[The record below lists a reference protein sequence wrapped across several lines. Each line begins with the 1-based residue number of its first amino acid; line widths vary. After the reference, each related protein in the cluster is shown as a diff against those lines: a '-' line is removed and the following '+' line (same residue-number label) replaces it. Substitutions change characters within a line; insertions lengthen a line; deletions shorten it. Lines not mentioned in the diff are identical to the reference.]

1 MSTQGG
7 ARHRA
12 EPSIRSLARRAHA
25 QRRAGR
31 LDSAIECARD
41 AGRQLRERIDAGAA
55 QHLPAWAELIALGCG
70 TAIDGG
76 RVEGVLLQ
84 VDAASAELL
93 ASTAADTEPARLAA
107 ARLHLEAGRLH
118 SLQRRLQ
125 PARERLLAALSAPDL
140 FTLEGEPGALLRVRA
155 EAVLGAT
162 LCMHSEHAEGLRRLE
177 QALAAFDGPG
187 LDAAGLDRARIL
199 INLGAAH
206 FEQQRLDEA
215 QRRTEQAQAVLL
227 PLVRARRPG
236 ARADLGR
243 ALINLG
249 GIHARAGRLSEGVSA
264 YRVALH
270 AFDTALRSQR
280 LAGDMSRLRA
290 SRAKASMNLGY
301 TLFKAG
307 DFDAAQRCLSGAL
320 QRYAPLSKDV
330 PHLQA
335 DVART
340 LVNAAH
346 LAVRRGHSD
355 RAAVLYE
362 RGLKDFESLM
372 AGGAAPHLEGDRA
385 NARLGLARA
394 ESMRGSSR
402 RSALLFDSAMTA
414 LRDLTHAGQLHHAT
428 AWLKVW
434 VAQASVLIDHA
445 SAAPARAALLPRL
458 LRVMQSPPLRALGE
472 HEEPLRAPA
481 AALDEMVRWSAI
493 DPRDRAQREAIET
506 LAPACLRYLLDCTAQ
521 WLSDSSPAWLAQRQT
536 AMRRWVERLG
546 EVASRLPGA
555 PLLLAAWFLR
565 TRGLRAQ
572 RIALA
577 TGIDAPVVALRDTLH
592 ELNRLE
598 AELLGSLRGP
608 ADDDDAMA
616 LLPAHAEG
624 PAPAL
629 VLERAARWQALRAQV
644 TGQLAWL
651 TAEGRLPASLQLAAP
666 DLVRRLAPGQA
677 VLFVARLDATR
688 LVAAALLAPSAG
700 PARCWVIP
708 LPARYADVSCD
719 LLNAAARLALRHDF
733 GAVPSRDMSALSTIK
748 APRRIDIAGAH
759 EAACADRLA
768 LAALRD
774 IASCIVAPAVREL
787 LEAGCRNI
795 AIVPA
800 DDLHL
805 LPWGDVVR
813 AVMPGPTAIAVY
825 PSAGAWLRCCER
837 GAAVGSAL
845 PQWAI
850 ACTPGLVDAPRLRW
864 VESER
869 RLSQRL
875 WRECGGVVEPLADDS
890 TRRGAFDSLLVMG
903 HGDVPQGNLALS
915 GLRLDQG
922 RVLGAHDAA
931 AGGGFAQVLLSACVL
946 GRTDDAFGEPLGFL
960 SACFAYRTRFGVG
973 WLTEVPD
980 DAACLFSLAF
990 QFTLRR
996 ALGADARAMVWSEAF
1011 HATCR
1016 CIEQGAW
1023 PAGFAIWLTEDG
1035 EDGEDGE
1042 DAGYHG
1048 QRWPSSPPPSLRRVL
1063 PWVVALGA

>member
-1 MSTQGG
+1 MSTRGG
-7 ARHRA
+7 ARSATDAAART
-12 EPSIRSLARRAHA
+12 RARRAHA
-25 QRRAGR
+25 RRRAGR
-31 LDSAIECARD
+31 LDSAIECAHE
-41 AGRQLRERIDAGAA
+41 AGRSLRERIDAGQA
-55 QHLPAWAELIALGCG
+55 QHLPAWAELVALACG

-84 VDAASAELL
+84 LNTASAELL

-118 SLQRRLQ
+118 ALQRRV
-125 PARERLLAALSAPDL
+125 PAAREQLLAVLCAPDL
-140 FTLEGEPGALLRVRA
+140 ATLEGEPGALLRLRA
-155 EAVLGAT
+155 QAVLGAT
-162 LCMHSEHAEGLRRLE
+162 LCMHNEHAEGLQRLE
-177 QALAAFDGPG
+177 QALAGFDGAG
-187 LDAAGLDRARIL
+187 LDAAGLDRARVL

-215 QRRTEQAQAVLL
+215 QRRTQQAQAVLL

-249 GIHARAGRLSEGVSA
+249 GIQARAGRLAEGVRA
-264 YRVALH
+264 YREALH
-270 AFDTALRSQR
+270 AFDAALRSQR
-280 LAGDMSRLRA
+280 LAGDVSRLRG

-301 TLFKAG
+301 TLFKSG
-307 DFDAAQRCLSGAL
+307 DFDAAQRYLTDSL
-320 QRYAPLSKDV
+320 RRYGPLSKDV

-346 LAVRRGHSD
+346 LAARRGHTD
-355 RAAVLYE
+355 RAAALYE
-362 RGLKDFESLM
+362 RGLKDFEVLM
-372 AGGAAPHLEGDRA
+372 AGGAAPHLEADRA
-385 NARLGLARA
+385 NARLGLARMK
-394 ESMRGSSR
+394 STRGRAR
-402 RSALLFDSAMTA
+402 RSVLLFDGAMTA

-428 AWLKVW
+428 AWLKAW

-445 SAAPARAALLPRL
+445 GAAPVRSSMLPHL
-458 LRVMQSPPLRALGE
+458 LRALRSPPLRALGE

-481 AALDEMVRWSAI
+481 AALHELERWLAI
-493 DPRDRAQREAIET
+493 SPRDSAQREAIDT
-506 LAPACLRYLLDCTAQ
+506 LAPACLHYLLDCTAQ
-521 WLSDSSPAWLAQRQT
+521 WLSESSPAWLAPRQT
-536 AMRRWVERLG
+536 AMQRWVGRLG
-546 EVASRLPGA
+546 DVASRLRGA
-555 PLLLAAWFLR
+555 PLLLAEWFLR

-577 TGIDAPVVALRDTLH
+577 SGASALVVALREALH

-598 AELLGSLRGP
+598 AELLGGLRGSALD
-608 ADDDDAMA
+608 ADDANDADTPA
-616 LLPAHAEG
+616 LLPAHADG

-629 VLERAARWQALRAQV
+629 VMQRAARWQALRAQV
-644 TGQLAWL
+644 TGQLAQV
-651 TAEGRLPASLQLAAP
+651 TAAGLLPASLQLSAP
-666 DLVRRLAPGQA
+666 DLVHRLAPGQA

-688 LVAAALLAPSAG
+688 LVAAALLAPGAG
-700 PARCWVIP
+700 PACCWVIG
-708 LPARYADVSCD
+708 LPARHADVSCE
-719 LLNAAARLALRHDF
+719 LLNAAARQALRHDF
-733 GAVPSRDMSALSTIK
+733 SAAPARDLSP
-748 APRRIDIAGAH
+748 PRRPIAVAVAVAGAS
-759 EAACADRLA
+759 EAASGDRLA

-774 IASCIVAPAVREL
+774 IAAHAVAPALREL
-787 LEAGCRNI
+787 LQAGCRDI

-813 AVMPGPTAIAVY
+813 AVVPGPAAIAVY
-825 PSAGAWLRCCER
+825 PSAGAWRRCCER
-837 GAAVGSAL
+837 DAALRTAP

-850 ACTPGLVDAPRLRW
+850 ACAAGPGDAPQLHW
-864 VESER
+864 LESER

-875 WRECGGVVEPLADDS
+875 WRECGAVVAPLADDS
-890 TRRGAFDSLLVMG
+890 AQRGAFDSLLVMG

-915 GLRLDQG
+915 GLRLDHGQ
-922 RVLGAHDAA
+922 VLGAHDAA
-931 AGGGFAQVLLSACVL
+931 AGGGFEHVLLSACVL

-960 SACFAYRTRFGVG
+960 SACFGYRTRFGVG

-980 DAACLFSLAF
+980 DAACLFSLAL

-996 ALGADARAMVWSEAF
+996 ALAAEARAALWSEAF

-1023 PAGFAIWLTEDG
+1023 PDGFAIWLAEQG
-1035 EDGEDGE
+1035 EDGGDP
-1042 DAGYHG
+1042 AP
-1048 QRWPSSPPPSLRRVL
+1048 RWPASPPQSLLRVL
-1063 PWVVALGA
+1063 PWAVALGA